1 MLSLVEKG
9 DINRHIPHHQF
20 LSTETYFDW
29 SGGPRVTSLT
39 VKFLQNMYICIWIYP
54 LKKKLAWFT
63 FTRGVYG
70 CLRTCYALLIFKS
83 RHSCLD
89 CLKDQPKLS
98 WFTSTRGVYLLFTIC
113 KYFTLLVSICLNIK
127 KCLISALEE

>member
-9 DINRHIPHHQF
+9 DINHHIPHHQF
-20 LSTETYFDW
+20 LSTETYFDC
-29 SGGPRVTSLT
+29 SVGPRVTSLT
-39 VKFLQNMYICIWIYP
+39 VKFLQNMYSCIWIYP

-83 RHSCLD
+83 KHSCQD

-98 WFTSTRGVYLLFTIC
+98 WFTSTGGVYPLITIC
-113 KYFTLLVSICLNIK
+113 KYLSLQVSKCLNIN
-127 KCLISALEE
+127 KCLISAWEE